1 MKNIAI
7 LASGTGSNF
16 AAIAAAARKKRLRCN
31 LKLLVCDTPG
41 AGVLTKAAAARVP
54 AVLVRRQ
61 DFPDKIAFE
70 TAIISRLKREHID
83 LVVLAGYMRM
93 LSPAFV
99 KAFSGRI
106 INIHPALL
114 PSFKGMHAI
123 EDALAY
129 GAKVTGVTVHFVD
142 EEMDHGPIILQQA
155 VEIKENDTAASL
167 AKRIHAVEHSLY
179 PKAIALFCA
188 GKLKQKGRRVSY

>member
-1 MKNIAI
+1 
-7 LASGTGSNF
+7 
-16 AAIAAAARKKRLRCN
+16 
-31 LKLLVCDTPG
+31 
-41 AGVLTKAAAARVP
+41 VP

-114 PSFKGMHAI
+114 PSFKACMPSKTPWLT
-123 EDALAY
+123 E
-129 GAKVTGVTVHFVD
+129 
-142 EEMDHGPIILQQA
+142 
-155 VEIKENDTAASL
+155 
-167 AKRIHAVEHSLY
+167 
-179 PKAIALFCA
+179 PKSP
-188 GKLKQKGRRVSY
+188 G